1 MQYKDYYKTLQVQE
15 TADQNTIKQAYRS
28 LAKKYHP
35 DGHHGDQ
42 LMANKFK
49 EINEAYEVLGNS
61 EKRQK
66 YDYIR
71 NQSSGTHG
79 TAFDP
84 SQFGY
89 QFSKKRKKQNDGND
103 SGFSDFF
110 DAFFGSEMNGGYRF
124 DSFYSSA
131 PFQSYRTADGN
142 NTKQF
147 AGAATDTTAV
157 LQLTLAEA
165 FHGVKK
171 NIILRNGADEKTLQV
186 KVPAGVLSGEKLK
199 LEGEGGHAE
208 ESLQQGDLYLQ
219 IEIKENDAE
228 KLDGLN
234 IIQKLPVTVWEAAL
248 GGSIKINTLSGPLRF
263 TLPPSTSSGK
273 TFRVK
278 GKGFKNRKGE
288 TGDLLLAVEI
298 KLPTTFSL
306 KEKDHFAAL
315 KDLST
320 FNPRS

>member
-1 MQYKDYYKTLQVQE
+1 MQYKDYYKILQVQE
-15 TADQNTIKQAYRS
+15 TANQSMIKKSYRS

-35 DGHHGDQ
+35 DGHHGDEH
-42 LMANKFK
+42 MANKFK
-49 EINEAYEVLGNS
+49 EINEAYEVLGNP

-71 NQSSGTHG
+71 NQSSGVHG

-89 QFSKKRKKQNDGND
+89 QFSTKRNKQNNGND

-110 DAFFGSEMNGGYRF
+110 EAFFGNEMSGGYPF
-124 DSFYSSA
+124 DSFFSSA
-131 PFQSYRTADGN
+131 PFQSYGTADESN
-142 NTKQF
+142 RKQF
-147 AGAATDTTAV
+147 AGAATDTMAV

-171 NIILRNGADEKTLQV
+171 NIILRNGSDEKTL
-186 KVPAGVLSGEKLK
+186 KVSIPAGVLPGEKLK
-199 LEGEGGHAE
+199 LEGEGGLSE
-208 ESLQQGDLYLQ
+208 DSLQQGDLYLR
-219 IEIKENDAE
+219 IELKENDAE

-248 GGSIKINTLSGPLRF
+248 GGSIKIPTLSGLLRF

-298 KLPTTFSL
+298 KLPTTFSS
-306 KEKDHFAAL
+306 KEKEHFAAL
-315 KDLST
+315 KDIST
-320 FNPRS
+320 FNPR